1 MADLDP
7 LIRLYRHTVEER
19 QKILSA
25 LYREAEQME
34 MKKRVLQEQ
43 MARERVAA
51 EADSSPD
58 AIIDYTRYAS
68 NVRRKIEQIDHDLK
82 KMESRIAA
90 AQEDVRAAFA
100 EQKKAEIVHRR
111 RSESARRDRDTRE
124 AKTLDDVAIE
134 GHRRAGGDER
144 ESGE

>member
-19 QKILSA
+19 QKLLSA

-34 MKKRVLQEQ
+34 MQKRVLQDQ
-43 MARERVAA
+43 MARERDAA
-51 EADSSPD
+51 EADTSHD
-58 AIIDYTRYAS
+58 AILDYTRYAA
-68 NVRRKIEQIDHDLK
+68 NVRRKIEQIDSNLK

-90 AQEDVRAAFA
+90 AQEEVRAAFA

-111 RSESARRDRDTRE
+111 RRDSARRDRDNRD
-124 AKTLDDVAIE
+124 AKALDDAAIE
-134 GHRRAGGDER
+134 GHRRAGVDADE
-144 ESGE
+144 EGG